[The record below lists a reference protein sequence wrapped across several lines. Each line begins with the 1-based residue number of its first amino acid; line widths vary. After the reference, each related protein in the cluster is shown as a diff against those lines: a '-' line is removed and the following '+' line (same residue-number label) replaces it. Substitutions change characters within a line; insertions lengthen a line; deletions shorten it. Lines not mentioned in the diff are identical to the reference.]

1 MAEQLQEEPAVDRI
15 YTLNL
20 GPQHPSTH
28 GVLRVLLDLD
38 GEFIV
43 KADPVIGYG
52 HRGHEKMGENRT
64 YKQFM
69 PNSSR
74 MDYLSGM
81 IFNHG
86 YALAVEKL
94 AGIEVPERAQYIRVI
109 CSELNRISS
118 HLLWFGTYVM
128 DLGGFTPFLYA
139 FDDREQLL
147 DILDSVTGSRLT
159 YSYCR
164 FGGVCKDVDADFV
177 QRTRGFVTR
186 LRSRYADY
194 HNLVTK
200 NIIFIHRVRDVG
212 VITPELARQF
222 GVTGPNLR
230 ACGVE
235 YDVRKAEPYDVYD
248 RMDFNVPTGTKGD
261 AQDRYDVRLEEMEQ
275 SCRIIEQALD
285 QLPGG
290 PYINDAVHEK
300 IKPPKGE
307 VYFSVESA
315 RGQTSYYL
323 VSDGS
328 AYPYRCHIRVPSFGN
343 LHVLEE
349 VLKGTLVA
357 DAISILGSIDVV
369 IPEIDR

>member
-1 MAEQLQEEPAVDRI
+1 MAEQILEPVVENV

-28 GVLRVLLDLD
+28 GVLRVVLDLD

-43 KADPVIGYG
+43 RADPVIGYG
-52 HRGHEKMGENRT
+52 HRGHEKMGENRL

-69 PNSSR
+69 PNTSR

-81 IFNHG
+81 LYNHG
-86 YALAVEKL
+86 YVLAVEKL
-94 AGIEVPERAQYIRVI
+94 AEIEVPERAKYIRVI

-139 FDDREQLL
+139 FDDREQIL
-147 DILDSVTGSRLT
+147 DILDRVSGSRLT

-164 FGGVCKDVDADFV
+164 FGGVCQDLDSVFIDM
-177 QRTRGFVTR
+177 TRAFLKR
-186 LRSRYADY
+186 LRSRWPDY
-194 HNLVTK
+194 ENLVTK
-200 NIIFIHRVRDVG
+200 NIIFIHRTRDVG
-212 VITPELARQF
+212 VISLEQARQF

-230 ACGVE
+230 ACGVGF
-235 YDVRKAEPYDVYD
+235 DIRRAEPYEVYD
-248 RMDFNVPTGTKGD
+248 RLDFEIPVGTKGD
-261 AQDRYDVRLEEMEQ
+261 ALDRYYVRMIEMEQ

-290 PYINDAVHEK
+290 SFLNPKVPDRLR
-300 IKPPKGE
+300 PPKGE
-307 VYFSVESA
+307 LYFGFESA
-315 RGQTSYYL
+315 RGQTGYYI

-328 AYPYRCHIRVPSFGN
+328 TMPYRLHVRVPSFGN
-343 LHVLEE
+343 LHVLVEAFQ
-349 VLKGTLVA
+349 GTLLA
-357 DAISILGSIDVV
+357 DAISTMGSVDLV

>member
-1 MAEQLQEEPAVDRI
+1 MAEQFREPVIDQI

-28 GVLRVLLDLD
+28 GVLRMLLDLD
-38 GEFIV
+38 GEYIV
-43 KADPVIGYG
+43 KADPTIGYG

-69 PNSSR
+69 PNTSR

-81 IFNHG
+81 LYNHG
-86 YALAVEKL
+86 FALAVEKL
-94 AGIEVPERAQYIRVI
+94 AGIEVPARARYIRVI
-109 CSELNRISS
+109 CAELNRISS

-139 FDDREQLL
+139 FDDREQILDLL
-147 DILDSVTGSRLT
+147 DRVSGSRLT

-164 FGGVCKDVDADFV
+164 FGGVTRDVDSEFV
-177 QRTRGFVTR
+177 EGVRSFLQR
-186 LRSRYADY
+186 LRSRFPDY
-194 HNLVTK
+194 HSLVTE
-200 NIIFIHRVRDVG
+200 NVIFIYRTRGVG
-212 VITPELARQF
+212 VVPAELARQY

-230 ACGVE
+230 ACGIA
-235 YDVRKAEPYDVYD
+235 YDVRKVEPYEVYD
-248 RMDFNVPTGTKGD
+248 RFEFEVPVGVNGD
-261 AQDRYDVRLEEMEQ
+261 ALDRYNVRLAEMEQ

-285 QLPGG
+285 QLPRG
-290 PYINDAVHEK
+290 PYLNEK
-300 IKPPKGE
+300 APFRVRPPRGE
-307 VYFSVESA
+307 VYQTFESA
-315 RGQTSYYL
+315 RGLTAYYL

-328 AYPYRCHIRVPSFGN
+328 ACPYRCHIRVPSFGN

-369 IPEIDR
+369 VPEIDR

>member
-1 MAEQLQEEPAVDRI
+1 MAEQLREPVVDQI
-15 YTLNL
+15 YSLNL

-38 GEFIV
+38 GEFII
-43 KADPVIGYG
+43 KADPIIGYG

-81 IFNHG
+81 LFNHG
-86 YALAVEKL
+86 FALAVEKL
-94 AGIEVPERAQYIRVI
+94 SGIEVPERAKYIRTI
-109 CSELNRISS
+109 CAEMNRISS

-139 FDDREQLL
+139 FDDREQIL
-147 DILDSVTGSRLT
+147 DILDSVSGSRLT

-164 FGGVCKDVDADFV
+164 FGGVCKDVGTDFV
-177 QRTRGFVTR
+177 DRTRAFVKR
-186 LRSRYADY
+186 LLSRFPDY

-200 NIIFIHRVRDVG
+200 NIIFIHRTRGVG
-212 VITPELARQF
+212 VVTQEQARQF

-230 ACGVE
+230 ATGIE
-235 YDVRKAEPYDVYD
+235 YDVRKAEPYEIYD
-248 RMDFNVPTGTKGD
+248 RFDFNVPVGSKGD
-261 AQDRYDVRLEEMEQ
+261 ALDRYNVRLEEMVQ

-285 QLPGG
+285 QMPKGD
-290 PYINDAVHEK
+290 YHNESAAFKVR
-300 IKPPKGE
+300 PPKGE
-307 VYFSVESA
+307 VYFAVESA
-315 RGQTSYYL
+315 RGQTGYYL

-328 AYPYRCHIRVPSFGN
+328 AFPYRCHIRVPSFGN
-343 LHVLEE
+343 LHVLTD